1 MRLEQVTTVN
11 WGHLPI
17 CDVRFGNVTLLGGES
32 GSGKTSLIDAVIAVM
47 TGNERR
53 FAKYNAAQSEMHSSK
68 KSRRDLASYVLGADD
83 SGVPHRPHGAHGY
96 AAIYWE
102 PDGKD
107 GALGK
112 PFTAIIGV
120 EARHDRLA
128 GQSQFRVHEEVRIL
142 VFGHRITTR
151 DLVVTTSGGEQ
162 IVPVQELLVSLRKSY
177 GKEAVRDFS
186 TKAEYVCRL
195 YGTLKGFTTSVDR
208 REAEGCMRAFVN
220 SIAYRQPDDL
230 DALIREEILEADD
243 NARMIET
250 LKTTITDIAN
260 LRQQADRLEAN
271 VRLLEMAKGHL
282 DESRKAFVEEWM
294 FVALAASRTLAD
306 AIGRRD
312 AAMAA
317 GKVAAEQLDEASLE
331 IKRCERIVATRGE
344 ALARLRQQIEASDT
358 RRIRD
363 GLEREIADGEAAISA
378 FEKMLGS
385 AGAQLI
391 EARSAVRQAVNAT
404 AGSDDLRG
412 AAEKLGDIAERIDS
426 IRFAEVQGHCLAVR
440 DGVGTDALTAL
451 QSSMEAIDAAIGVGW
466 VGTFAGEGSVANA
479 FDLSRDQLR
488 ASKSVLQTER
498 RECEARRR
506 ALAAGHV
513 LYPPEVTQF
522 LAHIREILPEAR
534 PRILCD
540 VVEIKEPKW
549 QNAIEGFIGRDRF
562 AILYEPNFEARVIAL
577 LRTYGRGGQ
586 GRPSVAQIGEA
597 LKEAR
602 AAVTGSLVDKIK
614 SDDEIAIG
622 YLIARFGRSLCVAN
636 EEELRTVRSGLL
648 QDGVSVHAFNYRN
661 RSESDDR
668 LVFGM
673 EVRRRQ
679 AKALSERIVSLDQDI
694 LELAT
699 KEEALKV
706 AGVSLARFRPA
717 SLEGLEPERLQ
728 TAGTIVRRARRDLE
742 QLDVSDIAELER
754 QAEDERQ
761 AVAEATHAM
770 KGQLLEAG
778 RLQSVL
784 SDAEKKVNEQ
794 NQEIEKLEPA
804 CARTTRDWTDAL
816 TALNEAEREPHEAAF
831 QQEIATTRP
840 VKSFEDRRGDRRS
853 TAQGCKA
860 DLESALR
867 EYNRDAFEHQK
878 ITVHPLIYPAPAP
891 SPMAQWLTA
900 MAEQVG
906 RQLRIQKETGLVEQ
920 RGKLVLAEQTFSTA
934 FTSNFCLRILQKVT
948 GPDRTIEVI
957 KASLQNISFAGDTLS
972 ITQILRDEY
981 ARYLDLFRVVRQKA
995 EAGQADLFD
1004 KADFGPAE
1012 KETLDEL
1019 KRLLLSDDVDHAM
1032 KELYRIADYRNYKKY
1047 DFSKSTKGGEAI
1059 GLSSWGTGSGGE
1071 AETPFYIIRAA
1082 VFAAS
1087 FRLFAKQASAH
1098 FRTVFLDE
1106 VFQKMD
1112 ETRTRR
1118 VLSFLVNDMGLQVV
1132 CASPTKSMAALMDVF
1147 DKRISFA
1154 KSGTAGAQSWI
1165 DEADLDQERVKAI
1178 YEQHR
1183 RGTIEKT
1190 TALFDRTHP
1199 VGIKATAA
1207 E

>member
-1 MRLEQVTTVN
+1 MKLEQVTTVN

-53 FAKYNAAQSEMHSSK
+53 FAKYNAAQSENHSNK

-107 GALGK
+107 GTRGK

-142 VFGHRITTR
+142 VFGHRITTA
-151 DLVVTTSGGEQ
+151 DLVATASGGEQ
-162 IVPVQELLVSLRKSY
+162 VVPVQELLVSLRKSY

-195 YGTLKGFTTSVDR
+195 YGTLKGLATSVDR

-230 DALIREEILEADD
+230 DALIRDEILEADD
-243 NARMIET
+243 NSRMIET

-271 VRLLEMAKGHL
+271 VRLLEAAMGHL
-282 DESRKAFVEEWM
+282 DEARNAFIEEWM
-294 FVALAASRTLAD
+294 FAALAAARTLAD
-306 AIGRRD
+306 AVARRD
-312 AAMAA
+312 GAIAA
-317 GKVAAEQLDEASLE
+317 GKAAKLQLEAAKEE
-331 IKRCERIVATRGE
+331 ISRCERIVATRGE
-344 ALARLRQQIEASDT
+344 ALTRLRQQLEASDT

-363 GLEREIADGEAAISA
+363 SLEREIADGEATIST
-378 FEKMLGS
+378 FEKRLAG
-385 AGAQLI
+385 AGAQLV
-391 EARSAVRQAVNAT
+391 EARHAVSQAVAAT
-404 AGSDDLRG
+404 SGRDDLRV
-412 AAEKLGDIAERIDS
+412 AALKLEDIAGRIDS
-426 IRFAEVQGHCLAVR
+426 IGFAEVQGHCLAVR
-440 DGVGTDALTAL
+440 DGLGPDAVTAL
-451 QSSMEAIDAAIGVGW
+451 RSSMTALDAAIGVGW
-466 VGTFAGEGSVANA
+466 AVAFGPEGSVTNA
-479 FDLSRDQLR
+479 FDVSRDQLR
-488 ASKSVLQTER
+488 SSISVLQNER
-498 RECEARRR
+498 RECEVRRQ
-506 ALAAGHV
+506 ALVAGRV
-513 LYPPEVTQF
+513 LYPPEVTLF
-522 LAHIREILPEAR
+522 LGFLIEVLPEAR

-540 VVEIKEPKW
+540 VVEMKDPSW

-562 AILYEPNFEARVIAL
+562 AILYEPDFEARVIAE
-577 LRTYGRGGQ
+577 LRSFSRSGQ
-586 GRPSVAQIGEA
+586 GRPSVAQLGKA
-597 LKEAR
+597 LSEVR
-602 AAVTGSLVDKIK
+602 AAVPGSLVDKIK
-614 SDDEIAIG
+614 SKDEIAIA
-622 YLIARFGRSLCVAN
+622 YLKARFGRSLCVAT
-636 EEELRTVRSGLL
+636 EQELRAERSGLL

-661 RSESDDR
+661 RSETDDR
-668 LVFGM
+668 LVFGI

-679 AKALSERIVSLDQDI
+679 AEALRERISSLDQDI
-694 LELAT
+694 LKLVTQEG
-699 KEEALKV
+699 ALKA
-706 AGVSLARFRPA
+706 AGVSLTRLRPVD
-717 SLEGLEPERLQ
+717 LEGLEPERLQ
-728 TAGTIVRRARRDLE
+728 TAGAVVRRAVRDLA
-742 QLDVSDIAELER
+742 QLDVSDIMELER
-754 QAEDERQ
+754 QAEEEAQ
-761 AVAEATHAM
+761 AVAEANNIM
-770 KGQLLEAG
+770 KGQLHEEG
-778 RLQSVL
+778 RLL
-784 SDAEKKVNEQ
+784 SELKAAETKISEER
-794 NQEIEKLEPA
+794 QEIEKLEPT
-804 CARTTRDWTDAL
+804 CARTMRDWTEAL
-816 TALNEAEREPHEAAF
+816 EALNEAKRQPHAATF
-831 QQEIATTRP
+831 EQELATTRP

-853 TAQGCKA
+853 TAQGSKA
-860 DLESALR
+860 DFETTLR
-867 EYNRDAFEHQK
+867 DYNRDAFEHQK
-878 ITVHPLIYPAPAP
+878 IIVHPLIYPAQTPG
-891 SPMAQWLTA
+891 PMAQWLSA
-900 MAEQVG
+900 MAEQAG

-934 FTSNFCLRILQKVT
+934 FTSNFCLRILQKVS
-948 GPDRTIEVI
+948 GPDQTIEVI
-957 KASLQNISFAGDTLS
+957 KASLQTISFAGDTLS

-981 ARYLDLFRVVRQKA
+981 ARYLDLFRAVRQRA

-1032 KELYRIADYRNYKKY
+1032 KELNRIADYRNYKKY

-1087 FRLFAKQASAH
+1087 FRLFSKQVSAH

-1118 VLSFLVNDMGLQVV
+1118 VLSFLINDMGLQVV

-1154 KSGTAGAQSWI
+1154 KSGIAGTQSWI
-1165 DEADLDQERVKAI
+1165 DEVELDQERVKAI
-1178 YEQHR
+1178 YEEHR

-1190 TALFDRTHP
+1190 TAQFNRTHP
-1199 VGIKATAA
+1199 SGTQTLAA

>member
-1 MRLEQVTTVN
+1 MKLEQVTTVN

-53 FAKYNAAQSEMHSSK
+53 FAKYNAAQSESHSNK
-68 KSRRDLASYVLGADD
+68 KSRRDLASYILGADD

-96 AAIYWE
+96 SAIYWE

-107 GALGK
+107 GERGK
-112 PFTAIIGV
+112 PFTAIIGA

-128 GQSQFRVHEEVRIL
+128 AQSQFRLHEEVRIL
-142 VFGHRITTR
+142 VFGHRITTA
-151 DLVVTTSGGEQ
+151 DLVASVSGVEQ
-162 IVPVQELLVSLRKSY
+162 VIPVQELLVSLRKTY

-195 YGTLKGFTTSVDR
+195 YGTLKGLATSVDR
-208 REAEGCMRAFVN
+208 KEAEGCMRAFVN

-243 NARMIET
+243 NSLMIET

-271 VRLLEMAKGHL
+271 VQLLEVAMEHL
-282 DESRKAFVEEWM
+282 DETRKAFIEEWM
-294 FVALAASRTLAD
+294 FTALAAARTLAD
-306 AIGRRD
+306 AFGRRD

-317 GKVAAEQLDEASLE
+317 GKVAEEQLEAARQEISL
-331 IKRCERIVATRGE
+331 CERIVAVRGE

-363 GLEREIADGEAAISA
+363 DLKREIADGEAEISA
-378 FEKMLGS
+378 FEKRLAG

-391 EARSAVRQAVNAT
+391 EARDAVRKAVRASS
-404 AGSDDLRG
+404 GRDDLRV
-412 AAEKLGDIAERIDS
+412 AALKLEEIAGRIDS
-426 IRFAEVQGHCLAVR
+426 IAFADVQGHCFAVR
-440 DGVGTDALTAL
+440 DGIGPDAVSAL
-451 QSSMEAIDAAIGVGW
+451 RSSVAALDAAIGSGW
-466 VGTFAGEGSVANA
+466 AVAFGPEGSVSNA
-479 FDLSRDQLR
+479 FDMSRDQLR
-488 ASKSVLQTER
+488 TSISVLRSER
-498 RECEARRR
+498 QECESRRQ
-506 ALAAGHV
+506 ALAAGRV
-513 LYPPEVTQF
+513 LYPAEVTLF
-522 LAHIREILPEAR
+522 LRHLNEVLPEAR

-540 VVEIKEPKW
+540 VVEMKDPNW

-562 AILYEPNFEARVIAL
+562 AILYEPAFEARVIAE
-577 LRTYGRGGQ
+577 LRSFSRTGQ
-586 GRPSVAQIGEA
+586 GRPSVAQLGKA
-597 LKEAR
+597 LNEVR
-602 AAVTGSLVDKIK
+602 TAVPGSLVDKIK
-614 SDDEIAIG
+614 SKDEIAIA
-622 YLIARFGRSLCVAN
+622 YLRARFGRSMCVAN
-636 EEELRTVRSGLL
+636 ELELRAQRSGLL

-661 RSESDDR
+661 RSEPDDR
-668 LVFGM
+668 LVFGI

-679 AKALSERIVSLDQDI
+679 AEALRERIASLDQDC
-694 LELAT
+694 LKLVT
-699 KEEALKV
+699 QEEALKT
-706 AGVSLARFRPA
+706 AGISLTRLRPA
-717 SLEGLEPERLQ
+717 DLGGLEPERLQ
-728 TAGTIVRRARRDLE
+728 MAGALARRARRDLA
-742 QLDVSDIAELER
+742 QLNVSDILELER
-754 QAEDERQ
+754 QAEEEQQ
-761 AVAEATHAM
+761 AVAEANETM
-770 KGQLLEAG
+770 KGQFQEEG
-778 RLQSVL
+778 RLISEL
-784 SDAEKKVNEQ
+784 KAAETRVSQER
-794 NQEIEKLEPA
+794 QEIENLEPT
-804 CARTTRDWTDAL
+804 CTRSMRDWADAL
-816 TALNEAEREPHEAAF
+816 SALNEAEREPHEAAF
-831 QQEIATTRP
+831 QQELATSRP

-853 TAQGCKA
+853 TAQGNKA
-860 DLESALR
+860 DFEATLR
-867 EYNRDAFEHQK
+867 DYNRDAFQHQK

-891 SPMAQWLTA
+891 SPVAQWLIA
-900 MAEQVG
+900 MDELVG

-934 FTSNFCLRILQKVT
+934 FTSNFCLRILQKVS
-948 GPDRTIEVI
+948 GPDHTIEVI
-957 KASLQNISFAGDTLS
+957 KASLQTISFAGDTLS
-972 ITQILRDEY
+972 ITQVLRDEY
-981 ARYLDLFRVVRQKA
+981 ARYLDLFRAVRQKA
-995 EAGQADLFD
+995 EAGQSDLFD
-1004 KADFGPAE
+1004 KAEFGPAE

-1032 KELYRIADYRNYKKY
+1032 KELNRIADYRNYKKY

-1087 FRLFAKQASAH
+1087 FKLFSKQVSAH

-1118 VLSFLVNDMGLQVV
+1118 VLSFLINDMGLQVV

-1154 KSGTAGAQSWI
+1154 KSGIAGTQSWI
-1165 DEADLDQERVKAI
+1165 DEVELDQERVKAI
-1178 YEQHR
+1178 YEEHR

-1190 TALFDRTHP
+1190 TAQFDRTHP
-1199 VGIKATAA
+1199 SGTQTLAA